1 MNIKIN
7 GYRLKRFYLLLL
19 VLATAVTG
27 CSSTPPP
34 ESVTTEP
41 SRTDLYNG
49 VPLIAINQSDAP
61 TNEAQAL
68 EQATQAH
75 RLQQLD
81 KALYAYIQALE
92 FNPANANTL
101 YHIAQINAAKGEHR
115 LAFKAYTEALEID
128 PEMIS
133 AHSEIGVLAMSQRQH
148 ELAKTHLLKAVELDQ
163 FRLGNTALML
173 NNLKFNDLDKD
184 SPLRAYNAIAV
195 LEDLN
200 SNHLQA
206 RHYFRLALKYQP
218 RSALLATNLGYSLY
232 LSNHYNQAE
241 KFLKQAIEYAPK
253 FERAWTNLGL
263 VYAKKGLYNRA
274 ISTFEQVMPSAE
286 AYNDLGYILM
296 LDQQYAKA
304 IELFRSAI
312 DVSPS
317 YFEQANKNLKR
328 ASLSLQHQAN
338 LKE

>member
-7 GYRLKRFYLLLL
+7 GFRIKRFYLPLL
-19 VLATAVTG
+19 VLAGTITG
-27 CSSTPPP
+27 CSSTPPL
-34 ESVTTEP
+34 ENVSAEP
-41 SRTDLYNG
+41 ARTDLYNG
-49 VPLIAINQSDAP
+49 VPLITINQSEAP
-61 TNEAQAL
+61 TSEAQAL
-68 EQATQAH
+68 EQATQAQ

-92 FNPANANTL
+92 FNPTNANTL
-101 YHIAQINAAKGEHR
+101 YNIAQINAVKGDHR
-115 LAFKAYTEALEID
+115 LAFKAYSEALEID
-128 PEMIS
+128 PKMIN
-133 AHSEIGVLAMSQRQH
+133 AHSEYGVLAMNQRQH
-148 ELAKTHLLKAVELDQ
+148 ELAKTHLVQAVELDQ

-173 NNLKFNDLDKD
+173 KNLKFKPLDNE

-195 LEDLN
+195 LEDLE

-206 RHYFRLALKYQP
+206 RHYFRLALKHQP

-232 LSNHYNQAE
+232 LSNDYNQAE
-241 KFLKQAIEYAPK
+241 KILKQAIEYAPK

-274 ISTFEQVMPSAE
+274 ISTFEQVMPSAQ

-304 IELFRSAI
+304 IELFRKAI
-312 DVSPS
+312 DHSPS
-317 YFEQANKNLKR
+317 YFEQANENLKR
-328 ASLSLQHQAN
+328 ATLSYQHQAN
-338 LKE
+338 IKE